1 MESTDYMEL
10 IFNNTELILKPE
22 QSEKQAIPDG
32 YKMIMALPPQTRS
45 ALSEELVENTKD
57 TSQGLLLTNILLQK
71 LFATSM

>member
-10 IFNNTELILKPE
+10 VFNNTALILKPE
-22 QSEKQAIPDG
+22 KSEKQAIPDG

-45 ALSEELVENTKD
+45 ALSEEVVENTKD